1 MERDRPE
8 TLEGMQTVKRNYFFR
23 HLTRAEKEFLVGVLM
38 EELQIQSWYA
48 VGWSDL
54 LGGETFLMLQ

>member
-1 MERDRPE
+1 
-8 TLEGMQTVKRNYFFR
+8 MQTVKRNYFFR